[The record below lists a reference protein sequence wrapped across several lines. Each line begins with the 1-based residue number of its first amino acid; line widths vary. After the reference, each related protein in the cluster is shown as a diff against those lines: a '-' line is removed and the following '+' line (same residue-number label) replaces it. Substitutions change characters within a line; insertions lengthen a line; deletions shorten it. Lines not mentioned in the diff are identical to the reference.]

1 MAADFVLEAC
11 VDSLD
16 SALAAKEGGATRL
29 ELCANLLI
37 GGTTPM
43 PSLVRRVKAATGL
56 PTHALLRP
64 RFGDFLYTGEEFSL
78 LLEDAA
84 ALLEAGADA
93 IVSGFLTPAGD
104 LDRQRLAQLV
114 ELCHRAG
121 KRFTLHRAFDMCR
134 DPFAALELCKELG
147 VDTVLTSGQ
156 KNTCLEGLP
165 LLEEH
170 PLDLP
175 HLPVL
180 EKIPDLFQR
189 HLQGSEIPDGVQA
202 LKLPGAVGPVACSG
216 VHILRGEQADLF
228 IVPQGAYTHPE
239 HPGHLSNGEPL
250 SPL

>member
-1 MAADFVLEAC
+1 
-11 VDSLD
+11 
-16 SALAAKEGGATRL
+16 
-29 ELCANLLI
+29 
-37 GGTTPM
+37 M

-165 LLEEH
+165 LLEGCG
-170 PLDLP
+170 PAGAGWSCCWGRASAP
-175 HLPVL
+175 RPSGGYGRAC
-180 EKIPDLFQR
+180 PR
-189 HLQGSEIPDGVQA
+189 
-202 LKLPGAVGPVACSG
+202 PG
-216 VHILRGEQADLF
+216 
-228 IVPQGAYTHPE
+228 
-239 HPGHLSNGEPL
+239 LST
-250 SPL
+250 